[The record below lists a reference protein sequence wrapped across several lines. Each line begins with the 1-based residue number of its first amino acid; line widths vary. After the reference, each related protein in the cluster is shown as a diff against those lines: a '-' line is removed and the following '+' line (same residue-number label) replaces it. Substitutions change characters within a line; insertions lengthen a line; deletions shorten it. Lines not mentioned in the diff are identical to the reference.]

1 MPYQSVAL
9 PYTSRSLGDGRSVVV
24 ARTGDY
30 VVLGEDELQ
39 RLRADPGSLP
49 TSRQADL
56 RSRHLLAS
64 HGPRPGGQ
72 RLALSRIAAR
82 RETVLAG
89 PSLHI
94 IVPTL
99 QCGHSCQYCQVSRAL
114 DDQRHHMAEHD
125 LDAACTTI
133 LESKATSLTVEF
145 QGGDPLLRFDLIQ
158 RAIHRSEELNRTKG
172 KRLRFVI
179 ASTLHQLTED
189 MCEQLRGHEV
199 FLSTSIDG
207 PPGLHNSNRP
217 TPTRDA
223 YERTLQGIE
232 LARRALGPDSVS
244 ALMTTT
250 KASLDRPEEIVDQY
264 VALGLRDIFVR
275 SLSVYGFVKRN
286 EAHLGYGLDRFQP
299 FYERCLDRVLW
310 WNKKGVQLRE
320 VQASIILNKL
330 LSPFDSGYVDL
341 QSPNGSGLATLV
353 YNYDGFVYP
362 SDEARMLLETGDN
375 SLRMGRIGTPLA
387 QLVDSPIVRAL
398 VDASLTEFTPGCRDC
413 AYSVF
418 CAPNPI
424 DALAQ
429 YGTLTAPVHVT
440 RHCQRHLWL
449 FDLFVRRIEA
459 ADDWTLDLFHAWA
472 RPAGELSVP

>member
-1 MPYQSVAL
+1 VPYHTVAL
-9 PYTSRSLGDGRSVVV
+9 PYCARSLGDGRSVVV

-30 VVLGEDELQ
+30 AVLSEEELQ
-39 RLRADPGSLP
+39 HLGTDPGSLP
-49 TSRQADL
+49 IARQADL

-64 HGPRPGGQ
+64 VGPRPGGR
-72 RLALSRIAAR
+72 RLELSRISAR
-82 RETVLAG
+82 RETVLSG

-99 QCGHSCQYCQVSRAL
+99 QCGHSCRYCQVSRAL
-114 DDQRHHMAEHD
+114 DDQSHHMAEQD
-125 LDAACTTI
+125 LDAACATI
-133 LESKATSLTVEF
+133 VESKATSLTVEF
-145 QGGDPLLRFDLIQ
+145 QGGDPLLRFDLIV
-158 RAIHRSEELNRTKG
+158 RAIHRIEELNRLKG

-179 ASTLHQLTED
+179 ASTLHQLTQS

-207 PPGLHNSNRP
+207 PPDLHNSNRP
-217 TPTRDA
+217 TSTRDS
-223 YERTLQGIE
+223 YECTLQGLE
-232 LARRALGPDSVS
+232 LARRTLGPDSVS

-250 KASLDRPEEIVDQY
+250 KASLARPEEIVDQY
-264 VALGLRDIFVR
+264 VALGLPDIFVR
-275 SLSVYGFVKRN
+275 SLSVYGFAKRN
-286 EAHLGYGLDRFQP
+286 EAHLGYGLDTFQP
-299 FYERCLDRVLW
+299 FYERCLERVLW
-310 WNKKGVQLRE
+310 WNRQGVQLRE

-341 QSPNGSGLATLV
+341 QSPTGSGLATLV

-362 SDEARMLLETGDN
+362 SDEARMLLETGDG
-375 SLRMGRIGTPLA
+375 SQRMGRIGTPLA
-387 QLVDSPIVRAL
+387 QLVDSPVVRSL
-398 VDASLTEFTPGCRDC
+398 VDASLTEFTPGCREC
-413 AYSVF
+413 AYSAF

-429 YGTLTAPVHVT
+429 YGTLTAPVHLT
-440 RHCQRHLWL
+440 RHCRRHLWL

-472 RPAGELSVP
+472 RPTGDGSVQ